1 MVTSGNLPPQA
12 YTREVLIK
20 AYEWLAQQPLPVR
33 ERATTA
39 DSLVAL
45 YLQAKRKIQ
54 GDDGIRSH
62 WEQPPS
68 QASVD
73 AFKADLRSLAEGL
86 RQFDDPFAAPPTPVP
101 VQTSSASVTSPL
113 PGFGQERI
121 SAPHPLQ
128 PPAPFVG
135 PGPMVEPQWP
145 QPTRPQVTPTPPF
158 PQPAFQGEVLELD
171 EKTRTWAKEVQS
183 RLNLSSE
190 ADALRALIAIG
201 YERLRDLL
209 PRP

>member
-54 GDDGIRSH
+54 GDDGLRTH

-86 RQFDDPFAAPPTPVP
+86 RQFDDPFAAPPTPAP
-101 VQTSSASVTSPL
+101 VQTPTASVASPQ
-113 PGFGQERI
+113 PGFGPERLAPPPT
-121 SAPHPLQ
+121 SATL
-128 PPAPFVG
+128 G

-145 QPTRPQVTPTPPF
+145 QPARTPQASQAPTARKIMSDDLF
-158 PQPAFQGEVLELD
+158 ELD
-171 EKTRTWAKEVQS
+171 EKTRAWAKEVQT
-183 RLNLSSE
+183 RLNLSTES
-190 ADALRALIAIG
+190 DALRALIAIG